1 MPPPTAPPQPAV
13 DAVNA
18 TVALPKSP
26 RNPIAAMAFPLNED
40 EEFGEFVTSA
50 VRFAPVGAEDL
61 TRPGNLPD
69 LLE

>member
-1 MPPPTAPPQPAV
+1 
-13 DAVNA
+13 
-18 TVALPKSP
+18 VALPKSP

-61 TRPGNLPD
+61 TRSGNLPD